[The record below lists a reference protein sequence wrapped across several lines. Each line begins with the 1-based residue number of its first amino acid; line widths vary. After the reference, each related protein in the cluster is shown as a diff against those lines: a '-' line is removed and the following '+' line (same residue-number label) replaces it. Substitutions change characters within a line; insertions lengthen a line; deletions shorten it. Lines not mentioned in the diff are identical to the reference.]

1 MKKYLILFLLFLIQ
15 IECIAQ
21 YSRVYESYR
30 KNINRI
36 AEGIG
41 TDIIE
46 DEQGKAYFGSVAW
59 SLDPKQTFN
68 YTFVSKLDRL
78 GNVEWAKPISDTVQ
92 EPSIPRL
99 MAQLRDGRYIVGGS
113 IVQDSFT
120 SNQNWLAFFDGDF
133 NKLDEKIYPVEYD
146 ANDLW
151 SFHQHSDG
159 DLIFC
164 GLSGKYYNQPGG
176 GLGWGRAFILCTD
189 SLGEKKW
196 YREFYD
202 TSRPR
207 DLHWFSHVTED
218 HLGNIYV
225 CGFNS
230 KAAVTGN
237 RLVVKLNKEGTV
249 LWYKEIASPGFANRF
264 MYVQERPDHNMIL
277 IGSLFDLQ
285 LRSDSVLISI
295 MDPLGN
301 VLSEFTVPK
310 NYYTAAYWRCKP
322 TIDGNII
329 CAGGLQR
336 NEDPNGNDFRNGF
349 AHKLN
354 MDGKILWEQEY
365 SAVDSLVELFFN
377 LGLSRDGG
385 FYFGG
390 ISWLPE
396 IYESRNWLVR
406 VDSNGCLIPGC
417 NPVGITEKESYPEH
431 YVLAPNP
438 AQEEIYVYSNEYHYK
453 ASEISIFNE
462 WGTQVYS
469 SRIETA
475 YKQKIN
481 LSQFS
486 AGIYYYVIHRANQK
500 LQSGRFVK
508 I

>member
-59 SLDPKQTFN
+59 SLDPKQLYS
-68 YTFVSKLDRL
+68 YTFLSKVDKE
-78 GNVEWAKPISDTVQ
+78 GQVEWAKPISDTVL
-92 EPSIPRL
+92 EPSTPRL
-99 MAQLRDGRYIVGGS
+99 MAKLRDGRYIVGGS
-113 IVQDSFT
+113 IVQDSMT
-120 SNQNWLAFFDGDF
+120 ELQNWLAFFDGDF

-146 ANDLW
+146 ANNLW

-196 YREFYD
+196 YHEFD
-202 TSRPR
+202 NTVLPF
-207 DLHWFSHVTED
+207 DLYSFYHVTED
-218 HLGNIYV
+218 HLGNLYV
-225 CGFNS
+225 CGQNFRNDRDWNALYA
-230 KAAVTGN
+230 KFTADG
-237 RLVVKLNKEGTV
+237 RLI
-249 LWYKEIASPGFANRF
+249 WFKEIDSPGFADR
-264 MYVQERPDHNMIL
+264 YTYIQERPDGNLIL
-277 IGSLFDLQ
+277 LGSSYDYQ
-285 LRSDSVLISI
+285 TDSVAILYSI
-295 MDPLGN
+295 IDTSGKIIH
-301 VLSEFTVPK
+301 EFKDTR
-310 NYYTAAYWRCKP
+310 NYESIGYWRCKP
-322 TIDGNII
+322 TLDGNII
-329 CAGGLQR
+329 CAGDMQR
-336 NEDPNGNDFRNGF
+336 TGDILDDDLRNGF

-390 ISWLPE
+390 FSWLPD
-396 IYESRNWLVR
+396 IYEGRNWLVR

-417 NPVGITEKESYPEH
+417 NPVGITEKESFPEH
-431 YVLAPNP
+431 YLLTPNP

-475 YKQKIN
+475 YKHKIN